1 MIEAPRQWIV
11 EAEIDTL
18 QDALERGDI
27 TSVQLV
33 LLYLERIRNYDGPIN
48 SMLELNP
55 DAIEIAQ
62 ALDEERQRIGSRGR
76 LHGIP
81 IVLKD
86 NIDTQDRMHT
96 SAGSIALAQSIA
108 PADAFVAARLR
119 EAGAILLGKTN
130 MTEWA
135 NGMAETMW
143 AGYSSRGGLVLNPY
157 GPGNVFVGGSSSGS
171 AAAVAAN
178 FAAGA
183 IGTETSGSIVNPSGY
198 NFVVGIKPTV
208 GLVSRTG
215 LIPLSLTQDTAGP
228 IARTVKDAAILLGVL
243 AGPDEQDEA
252 TMRGSEHVHRDYTQ
266 FLNKDAMQGVRIGV
280 PRYYCEGLDE
290 APLEI
295 LGSAIDVVRSLGG
308 IIVDDV
314 DIPCAGI
321 EWDRSVV
328 RYEFKRGLD
337 DYLAKLN
344 PNVPVHSLAELIAFN
359 EQHAEQALKYGQKGL
374 TRSADTTGVLT
385 DEIYVNGLRF
395 NRQMSREQGIDYALQ
410 EYGVDALLFLGHNGS
425 EIAAR
430 AGYPLITVPGGYS
443 NDGRVSKAGYIT
455 DGPYGITF
463 AGTAFSEPLLIGLAY
478 SFEQAT
484 QYRFPP
490 AMMPQETQ

>member
-1 MIEAPRQWIV
+1 MIVAPEQWIIEAD
-11 EAEIDTL
+11 IDTL
-18 QDALERGDI
+18 QEALERGDI

-33 LLYLERIRNYDGPIN
+33 LLYMERIRSYDGPIN

-55 DAIEIAQ
+55 DAIEIAER
-62 ALDEERQRIGSRGR
+62 LDEERGRIGSRGR

-86 NIDTQDRMHT
+86 NIDTHDRMHT

-108 PADAFVAARLR
+108 PADAFIAARLR
-119 EAGAILLGKTN
+119 AAGAILLGKTN

-135 NGMAETMW
+135 NGMAESMW

-157 GPGNVFVGGSSSGS
+157 GPGSVFVGGSSSGS

-215 LIPLSLTQDTAGP
+215 IIPLSLTQDTAGP
-228 IARTVKDAAILLGVL
+228 IARTVKDAATLLSVL
-243 AGPDEQDEA
+243 TGPDEQDAA
-252 TMRGSEHVHRDYTQ
+252 TLERAEHIHPDYTV
-266 FLNKDAMQGVRIGV
+266 FLNKHAMQGVRIGV
-280 PRYYCEGLDE
+280 PRYYCESQDE
-290 APLEI
+290 SPLAI
-295 LGSAIDVVRSLGG
+295 LESAIRVIQSLGG
-308 IIVDDV
+308 TIVDNV
-314 DIPCAGI
+314 SVPCAGI

-337 DYLAKLN
+337 DYLAKLD
-344 PNVPVHSLAELIAFN
+344 PSVPVHSLAELIAFN
-359 EQHAEQALKYGQKGL
+359 DQHAEQALKYGQKGL

-395 NRQMSREQGIDYALQ
+395 NRHMAREQGIDYALQ
-410 EYGVDALLFLGHNGS
+410 KYDVDALLFLGHNGS

-430 AGYPLITVPGGYS
+430 AGYPLITVPGGYA
-443 NDGRVSKAGYIT
+443 NDGRMSKAGFIT

-463 AGTAFSEPLLIGLAY
+463 AGPAFSEPLLIGLAY

-484 QYRFPP
+484 KYRFPP
-490 AMMPQETQ
+490 KLGV